1 MHVLSELYADSA
13 RKVDPLLIKRTRTP
27 LKALSVFLCYCRNDD
42 NSTNQNAGRAPLLFE
57 HVSYYLLIASIA
69 VTFFLVF
76 PLGKRRLFF
85 SITSYNRT
93 EPRSAHCFKQDFY
106 KFNEI

>member
-1 MHVLSELYADSA
+1 MHVLSELYADSV

-42 NSTNQNAGRAPLLFE
+42 NRTNQNAGRAPLLFE
-57 HVSYYLLIASIA
+57 HVSYYRPIASIA

>member
-42 NSTNQNAGRAPLLFE
+42 NRTNQNAGRAPLLFE
-57 HVSYYLLIASIA
+57 HVSYYLLIVSIA
-69 VTFFLVF
+69 VTFL
-76 PLGKRRLFF
+76 F
-85 SITSYNRT
+85 SISAWKTTSFFQ
-93 EPRSAHCFKQDFY
+93 H
-106 KFNEI
+106 NEL

>member
-1 MHVLSELYADSA
+1 MHVLSELYADSV

-27 LKALSVFLCYCRNDD
+27 LKTLSVFLCYCRNDD
-42 NSTNQNAGRAPLLFE
+42 NRTNQNAGRAPLLFE
-57 HVSYYLLIASIA
+57 HVSYYRPIASIA

-85 SITSYNRT
+85 Q
-93 EPRSAHCFKQDFY
+93 H
-106 KFNEI
+106 NEL